1 MCWRCGPGHVA
12 NISSRRRDATTAHS
26 VGCVISRDDVDTAA
40 ARIDGLVRRTP
51 VLSTELPG
59 VGSVVLKLEQL
70 QHAGSFKSRG
80 MLNRV
85 RAAVERGEI
94 TAAGVVTASGGNAGL
109 AAAYAAA
116 RESVPATVVVP
127 ETAPAV
133 KVDRLR
139 RLGATVQQVGDR
151 YSVAFQAAVAEA
163 ERTGAVF
170 CHAYDQPEMCAGNG
184 TLGLELLEQT
194 SGAIDTLLV
203 AVGGGG
209 LIAGIATALEGHARA
224 VAVEPEACPTL
235 ARAIAAGQP
244 VDAPVAGVAAD
255 ALGATRVGD
264 IAWAVATRLGIESVL
279 VDDDAIVRAR
289 KLLWDEWRI
298 VVEHG
303 AAVGIAAL
311 LSGAYKP
318 ASGERVAVVLCG
330 GNTSPADLVES
341 PR

>member
-1 MCWRCGPGHVA
+1 
-12 NISSRRRDATTAHS
+12 
-26 VGCVISRDDVDTAA
+26 
-40 ARIDGLVRRTP
+40 
-51 VLSTELPG
+51 
-59 VGSVVLKLEQL
+59 
-70 QHAGSFKSRG
+70 

-85 RAAVERGEI
+85 RAGVERGEI
-94 TAAGVVTASGGNAGL
+94 TSAGVVTASGGNAGL

-151 YSVAFQAAVAEA
+151 YSVAYQAAVAEA

-170 CHAYDQPEMCAGNG
+170 CHAYDQSEMCAGNG
-184 TLGLELLEQT
+184 TLGLELLQQT
-194 SGAIDTLLV
+194 GGAVDTLLV

-209 LIAGIATALEGHARA
+209 LIAGIATALDGHARA
-224 VAVEPEACPTL
+224 VAVEPSQCPTL
-235 ARAIAAGQP
+235 ARALAAGEP
-244 VDAPVAGVAAD
+244 VDAPVSGIAAD

-279 VDDDAIVRAR
+279 VDDDALARAR
-289 KLLWDEWRI
+289 QLLWDEWRI

-303 AAVGIAAL
+303 AAVGLAAL

-330 GNTSPADLVES
+330 GNTSPADLAS
-341 PR
+341 SSG

>member
-1 MCWRCGPGHVA
+1 VA
-12 NISSRRRDATTAHS
+12 S
-26 VGCVISRDDVDTAA
+26 VIGRDDVQAAA

-51 VLSTELPG
+51 VLSTDLAG
-59 VGSVVLKLEQL
+59 AGRVVLKLEQL

-85 RAAVERGEI
+85 RAGVERGEI

-139 RLGATVQQVGDR
+139 RLGATVRQVGDR
-151 YSVAFQAAVAEA
+151 YSVAYQAAIAEA
-163 ERTGAVF
+163 QRTGAVF
-170 CHAYDQPEMCAGNG
+170 CHAYDDAEMCAGNG

-194 SGAIDTLLV
+194 SGAVDTVLV

-209 LIAGIATALEGHARA
+209 LIAGIATAIEGHARA
-224 VAVEPEACPTL
+224 VAVEPEACPTM
-235 ARAIAAGQP
+235 AHAVAAGRP
-244 VDAPVAGVAAD
+244 VDAPVSGVAAD
-255 ALGATRVGD
+255 SLGATRVGD
-264 IAWAVATRLGIESVL
+264 IAWAVATRLGIRSIL
-279 VDDDAIVRAR
+279 VTDDAIVLARA
-289 KLLWDEWRI
+289 LLWDEWRM

-303 AAVGIAAL
+303 AAVGVAAL
-311 LSGAYKP
+311 MSGAYQP
-318 ASGERVAVVLCG
+318 ARDERVAVVLCG
-330 GNTSPADLVES
+330 GNTSPADLAA
-341 PR
+341 PTR

>member
-1 MCWRCGPGHVA
+1 MSRTTTSKPASPASSISSGAATIEKVPIRGGPSRRRCRSETAGDSGRVMPPVFPHSGHVA
-12 NISSRRRDATTAHS
+12 TSAHS
-26 VGCVISRDDVDTAA
+26 VGRVINRDDVDAA
-40 ARIDGLVRRTP
+40 ASRVNGLVRRTP

-94 TAAGVVTASGGNAGL
+94 TSAGVVTASGGNAGL

-139 RLGATVQQVGDR
+139 RLGASVQQVGDR
-151 YSVAFQAAVAEA
+151 YSVAYQAAVTEA

-184 TLGLELLEQT
+184 TLALELLEQT
-194 SGAIDTLLV
+194 SGDIDTVLV

-209 LIAGIATALEGHARA
+209 LIAGIATVLEGH
-224 VAVEPEACPTL
+224 
-235 ARAIAAGQP
+235 
-244 VDAPVAGVAAD
+244 
-255 ALGATRVGD
+255 
-264 IAWAVATRLGIESVL
+264 
-279 VDDDAIVRAR
+279 
-289 KLLWDEWRI
+289 
-298 VVEHG
+298 
-303 AAVGIAAL
+303 
-311 LSGAYKP
+311 
-318 ASGERVAVVLCG
+318 
-330 GNTSPADLVES
+330 
-341 PR
+341 

>member
-1 MCWRCGPGHVA
+1 VE
-12 NISSRRRDATTAHS
+12 
-26 VGCVISRDDVDTAA
+26 CVISRDDVDAAA
-40 ARIDGLVRRTP
+40 ARIAGLVRRTP
-51 VLSTELPG
+51 VLSTELTA
-59 VGSVVLKLEQL
+59 VGPVVLKLEQL

-94 TAAGVVTASGGNAGL
+94 TSAGVVTASGGNAGL

-133 KVDRLR
+133 KVERLR

-151 YSVAFQAAVAEA
+151 YSVAYEAAVAEA

-184 TLGLELLEQT
+184 TLALELLEQT
-194 SGAIDTLLV
+194 SGALDTVLV

-209 LIAGIATALEGHARA
+209 LIAGIATGLVGRARA
-224 VAVEPEACPTL
+224 VAVEPDACPTL
-235 ARAIAAGQP
+235 ANAIAAGEP
-244 VDAPVAGVAAD
+244 VDAPVSGVAAD
-255 ALGATRVGD
+255 ALGATRVGE
-264 IAWAVATRLGIESVL
+264 IAWAVASRLGLTSVL
-279 VDDDAIVRAR
+279 VTDDAIVKAR

-303 AAVGIAAL
+303 AAVGVAAL
-311 LSGAYKP
+311 MAGAYRP
-318 ASGERVAVVLCG
+318 TRDERVAVVLCG
-330 GNTSPADLVES
+330 GNTSPADLAVP

>member
-1 MCWRCGPGHVA
+1 VA
-12 NISSRRRDATTAHS
+12 S
-26 VGCVISRDDVDTAA
+26 VIGRDDVQAA
-40 ARIDGLVRRTP
+40 AVRIDGLVRRTP
-51 VLSTELPG
+51 VLSTDLAAAG
-59 VGSVVLKLEQL
+59 RVVLKLEQL

-85 RAAVERGEI
+85 RAGVERGEI

-139 RLGATVQQVGDR
+139 RLGATVRQVGDR
-151 YSVAFQAAVAEA
+151 YSVAYQAAIAEA
-163 ERTGAVF
+163 QRTGAVF
-170 CHAYDQPEMCAGNG
+170 CHAYDDAEMCAGNG

-194 SGAIDTLLV
+194 SGAVDTVLV

-224 VAVEPEACPTL
+224 VAVEPEACPTM
-235 ARAIAAGQP
+235 AHAIAAGRP
-244 VDAPVAGVAAD
+244 VDAPVSGVAAD
-255 ALGATRVGD
+255 SLGATRVGD
-264 IAWAVATRLGIESVL
+264 IAWAVATRLGIRSIL
-279 VDDDAIVRAR
+279 VTDDAIVLARA
-289 KLLWDEWRI
+289 LLWDEWRI

-303 AAVGIAAL
+303 AAVGVAAL
-311 LSGAYKP
+311 MSGAYQP
-318 ASGERVAVVLCG
+318 ARDERVAVVLCG
-330 GNTSPADLVES
+330 GNTSPADLAA
-341 PR
+341 PLR

>member
-1 MCWRCGPGHVA
+1 VA
-12 NISSRRRDATTAHS
+12 S
-26 VGCVISRDDVDTAA
+26 VIGRDDVQAAA

-51 VLSTELPG
+51 VLSTELAG
-59 VGSVVLKLEQL
+59 AGRVVLKLEQL

-85 RAAVERGEI
+85 RAGVERGEI

-139 RLGATVQQVGDR
+139 RLGATVRQVGDR
-151 YSVAFQAAVAEA
+151 YSVAYQAAIAEA
-163 ERTGAVF
+163 QRTGAVF
-170 CHAYDQPEMCAGNG
+170 CHAYDDAEMCAGNG

-194 SGAIDTLLV
+194 SGGVDTVLV

-224 VAVEPEACPTL
+224 VAVEPEACPTM
-235 ARAIAAGQP
+235 AHAIAAGRP
-244 VDAPVAGVAAD
+244 VDAPVSGVAAD
-255 ALGATRVGD
+255 SLGATRVGD
-264 IAWAVATRLGIESVL
+264 IAWAVATRLGIRSIL
-279 VDDDAIVRAR
+279 VTDDAIVLARA
-289 KLLWDEWRI
+289 LLWDEWRI

-303 AAVGIAAL
+303 AAVGVAAL
-311 LSGAYKP
+311 MSGAYQP
-318 ASGERVAVVLCG
+318 ARDERVAVVLCG
-330 GNTSPADLVES
+330 GNTSPADLAA
-341 PR
+341 PTR

>member
-1 MCWRCGPGHVA
+1 VA
-12 NISSRRRDATTAHS
+12 S
-26 VGCVISRDDVDTAA
+26 VIGRDDVQAAA

-51 VLSTELPG
+51 VLSTDLAAAG
-59 VGSVVLKLEQL
+59 RVVLKLEQL

-85 RAAVERGEI
+85 RAGVERGEI

-139 RLGATVQQVGDR
+139 RLGATVRQVGDR
-151 YSVAFQAAVAEA
+151 YSVAYQAAIAEA
-163 ERTGAVF
+163 QRTGAVF
-170 CHAYDQPEMCAGNG
+170 CHAYDDAEMCAGNG

-194 SGAIDTLLV
+194 SGAVDTVLV

-224 VAVEPEACPTL
+224 VAVEPEACPTM
-235 ARAIAAGQP
+235 AHAIAAGRP
-244 VDAPVAGVAAD
+244 VDAPVSGVAAD
-255 ALGATRVGD
+255 SLGATRVGD
-264 IAWAVATRLGIESVL
+264 IAWAVATRLGIRSIL
-279 VDDDAIVRAR
+279 VTDDAIVLARA
-289 KLLWDEWRI
+289 LLWDEWRI

-303 AAVGIAAL
+303 AAVGVAAL
-311 LSGAYKP
+311 MSGAYQP
-318 ASGERVAVVLCG
+318 ARDERVAVVLCG
-330 GNTSPADLVES
+330 GNTSPADLAAP

>member
-1 MCWRCGPGHVA
+1 VA
-12 NISSRRRDATTAHS
+12 S
-26 VGCVISRDDVDTAA
+26 VIGRDDVQAAA

-51 VLSTELPG
+51 VLSTELAG
-59 VGSVVLKLEQL
+59 AGRVVLKLEQL

-85 RAAVERGEI
+85 RAGVERGEI

-139 RLGATVQQVGDR
+139 RLGATVRQVGDR
-151 YSVAFQAAVAEA
+151 YSVAYQAAIAEA
-163 ERTGAVF
+163 QRTGAVF
-170 CHAYDQPEMCAGNG
+170 CHAYDDAEMCAGNG

-194 SGAIDTLLV
+194 SGGVDTVLV

-224 VAVEPEACPTL
+224 VAVEPEACPTM
-235 ARAIAAGQP
+235 AHAIAAGRP
-244 VDAPVAGVAAD
+244 VDAPVSGVAAD
-255 ALGATRVGD
+255 SLGATRVGD
-264 IAWAVATRLGIESVL
+264 IAWAVATRLGIRSIL
-279 VDDDAIVRAR
+279 VTDDAIVLARA
-289 KLLWDEWRI
+289 LLWDEWRI

-303 AAVGIAAL
+303 AAVGVAAL
-311 LSGAYKP
+311 MSGAYQP
-318 ASGERVAVVLCG
+318 ARDERVAVVLCG
-330 GNTSPADLVES
+330 GNTSPADLAA

>member
-1 MCWRCGPGHVA
+1 VA
-12 NISSRRRDATTAHS
+12 S
-26 VGCVISRDDVDTAA
+26 VIGRDDVQAAA

-51 VLSTELPG
+51 VLSTDLAAAG
-59 VGSVVLKLEQL
+59 RVVLKLEQL

-85 RAAVERGEI
+85 RAGVERGEI

-139 RLGATVQQVGDR
+139 RLGATVRQVGDR
-151 YSVAFQAAVAEA
+151 YSVAYQAAIAEA
-163 ERTGAVF
+163 QRTGAVF
-170 CHAYDQPEMCAGNG
+170 CHAYDDAEMCAGNG

-194 SGAIDTLLV
+194 SGGVDTVLV

-224 VAVEPEACPTL
+224 VAVEPEACPTM
-235 ARAIAAGQP
+235 AHAIAAGRP
-244 VDAPVAGVAAD
+244 VDAPVSGVAAD
-255 ALGATRVGD
+255 SLGATRVGD
-264 IAWAVATRLGIESVL
+264 IAWAVATRLGIRSIL
-279 VDDDAIVRAR
+279 VTDDAIVLARA
-289 KLLWDEWRI
+289 LLWDEWRI

-303 AAVGIAAL
+303 AAVGVAAL
-311 LSGAYKP
+311 MSGAYQP
-318 ASGERVAVVLCG
+318 ARDERVAVVLCG
-330 GNTSPADLVES
+330 GNTSPADLAA
-341 PR
+341 PLR

>member
-1 MCWRCGPGHVA
+1 
-12 NISSRRRDATTAHS
+12 
-26 VGCVISRDDVDTAA
+26 VITRDDVDAA
-40 ARIDGLVRRTP
+40 AVRTAGLVRRTP
-51 VLSTELPG
+51 VIATELTG
-59 VGSVVLKLEQL
+59 VGPIVLKLEQL

-94 TAAGVVTASGGNAGL
+94 TSAGVVTASGGNAGL
-109 AAAYAAA
+109 ALAYAAA
-116 RESVPATVVVP
+116 RESVPSTVVVP

-139 RLGATVQQVGDR
+139 RFGATVQQVGDR
-151 YSVAFQAAVAEA
+151 YSVAYQAAIHES

-194 SGAIDTLLV
+194 SGDIDTVLV

-224 VAVEPEACPTL
+224 VAVEPLQCPTL
-235 ARAIAAGQP
+235 AHALAAGAP

-264 IAWAVATRLGIESVL
+264 IAWAVATRLRIASVL
-279 VDDDAIVRAR
+279 VDDEAIVKAR
-289 KLLWDEWRI
+289 RLLWDEWRI

-303 AAVGIAAL
+303 AAVGVAAL
-311 LSGAYKP
+311 LSGAYRP
-318 ASGERVAVVLCG
+318 ARGERVAVVLCG
-330 GNTSPADLVES
+330 GNTLPSDLALAS
-341 PR
+341 S

>member
-1 MCWRCGPGHVA
+1 
-12 NISSRRRDATTAHS
+12 
-26 VGCVISRDDVDTAA
+26 VITRDDVEAA
-40 ARIDGLVRRTP
+40 ATRISGLVRRTP
-51 VLSTELPG
+51 VLSTELTG

-94 TAAGVVTASGGNAGL
+94 TSAGVVTASGGNAGL
-109 AAAYAAA
+109 ALAYAAG

-133 KVDRLR
+133 KVERLR
-139 RLGATVQQVGDR
+139 RFGATVQQAGDR
-151 YSVAFQAAVAEA
+151 YSVAYQTALAES

-170 CHAYDQPEMCAGNG
+170 CHAYDHPEMCAGNG
-184 TLGLELLEQT
+184 TLGLELLDQT
-194 SGAIDTLLV
+194 SGEVDTVLV

-209 LIAGIATALEGHARA
+209 LIAGIATALQGHVSA
-224 VAVEPEACPTL
+224 VAVEPASCPTL
-235 ARAIAAGQP
+235 AHAIAAGEP

-264 IAWAVATRLGIESVL
+264 IAWAVASRLGMKSVL
-279 VDDDAIVRAR
+279 VDDDAIVKAR
-289 KLLWDEWRI
+289 ELLWEEWRI

-303 AAVGIAAL
+303 AAVGVAAL
-311 LSGAYKP
+311 LSGAYRP
-318 ASGERVAVVLCG
+318 TPGERVAVVLCG
-330 GNTSPADLVES
+330 GNTSPADLGS
-341 PR
+341 PSR